1 MALVAKGSEI
11 IGRKKLVDA
20 QFDMEVTSK
29 NRLYFENSKR
39 MVVRTWR

>member
-20 QFDMEVTSK
+20 QFDDEVISK
-29 NRLYFENSKR
+29 TGYTLKIP
-39 MVVRTWR
+39 TDWK